1 MKPFLF
7 RERLFIV
14 MFQEYG
20 EGGCEKKSC
29 GGQPQTSHRPSA
41 MRNSFLIYVLI
52 CYYWPTMRFLIRL
65 NDGACI
71 PR

>member
-41 MRNSFLIYVLI
+41 MRNSFFNI
-52 CYYWPTMRFLIRL
+52 CSDMLLLAYHAFSDP
-65 NDGACI
+65 A
-71 PR
+71 